1 MTSLFLL
8 RHAKAAPALPGMGD
22 FDRPLDAA
30 GVSEARR
37 VGAAMAAR
45 NLLPLTVLCSASL
58 RTRQTLD
65 EIEAFLPA
73 EIPERIF
80 SRALYSA
87 DASGYLD
94 EIRAA
99 PSARALL
106 VIGHNPSTE
115 ELGGLL
121 VSRRDRQAADLML
134 QGFATGALAHFEFDG
149 ALADLKPHSCG
160 LAAFLR
166 PKDL

>member
-30 GVSEARR
+30 GISEACR

-45 NLLPLTVLCSASL
+45 GMRPDAILCSASL

-65 EIEAFLPA
+65 EIAAVLPA
-73 EIPERIF
+73 MVPERIF
-80 SRALYSA
+80 SKALYSA
-87 DASGYLD
+87 AANGYLD
-94 EIRAA
+94 EIKA
-99 PSARALL
+99 STSRALL

-115 ELGGLL
+115 ELGSLL
-121 VSRRDRQAADLML
+121 VSRQDRQAASLMQ
-134 QGFATGALAHFEFDG
+134 QGFPTGALAHFEFDG
-149 ALADLKPHSCG
+149 ALADLKPHSCA

>member
-30 GVSEARR
+30 GIAEARR
-37 VGAAMAAR
+37 IGVEMAAR
-45 NLLPLTVLCSASL
+45 HMRPGLILCSSAL

-65 EIEAFLPA
+65 ELEGFLTPDGA
-73 EIPERIF
+73 ARIY

-87 DASGYLD
+87 DAQGYLG
-94 EIRAA
+94 EIR
-99 PSARALL
+99 SASPGGALL

-115 ELGGLL
+115 ELAGLL
-121 VSRRDRQAADLML
+121 EAKKDRHSSALLMR
-134 QGFATGALAHFEFDG
+134 GFPTGALAQFEFDG
-149 ALADLKPHSCG
+149 PLTALKPHSCA
-160 LAAFLR
+160 LTAFLR